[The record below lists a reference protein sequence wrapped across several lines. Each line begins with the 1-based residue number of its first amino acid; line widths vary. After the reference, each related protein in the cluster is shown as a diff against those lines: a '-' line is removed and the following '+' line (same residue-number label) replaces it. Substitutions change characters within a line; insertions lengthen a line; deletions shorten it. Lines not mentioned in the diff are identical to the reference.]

1 MQSLAEARAARG
13 LSQRALAAAGVSNT
27 AVHRLERG
35 LGRPTARVARR
46 LAAAL
51 GLDPRQV
58 AELAP
63 APPRP
68 RGPRRAAEH
77 PRSSE
82 VEASSCTYG
91 RAG

>member
-13 LSQRALAAAGVSNT
+13 LSQRALAARAGVSNT

-35 LGRPTARVARR
+35 LDRPSARVARR

-51 GLDPRQV
+51 GVDPRQV

-63 APPRP
+63 PVLAARLPRP
-68 RGPRRAAEH
+68 WLAVG
-77 PRSSE
+77 
-82 VEASSCTYG
+82 
-91 RAG
+91 